1 MDLIART
8 ERHRVDLSG
17 LQATCEAN
25 YWRLMRLMPE
35 MRTQSEARRL
45 SLALGAESSAALTIQ
60 TIEHSPY
67 TSLLLI
73 TQESGLSWLTAPH
86 LEVRVYHDARMAEV
100 TAAENLRRFRSLY
113 PYPNP
118 QMHQPNEKFQLNLFL
133 GEWLSHCFSCGYEPV
148 PVI

>member
-1 MDLIART
+1 MSPHR
-8 ERHRVDLSG
+8 ERYRVDLPG

-45 SLALGAESSAALTIQ
+45 NLTLGTEATATLI
-60 TIEHSPY
+60 IRVVEHSPY
-67 TSLLLI
+67 TSLLHMV
-73 TQESGLSWLTAPH
+73 QESGLSWLPTPH
-86 LEVRVYHDARMAEV
+86 LEVRAYHDARMAEV
-100 TAAENLRRFRSLY
+100 TAAQNLRRFRSLY

-118 QMHQPNEKFQLNLFL
+118 QMHQPDEKFQLNLFL